1 MSLPSPAALAI
12 EAAPWRALE
21 PMFQRGL
28 TPDLEGLLGWE
39 WRGINR
45 APSDAVLRLAG
56 IKKFVKGMFRA
67 DDGRILGYNCPVEQN
82 ALDGRWRTRPSDEAP
97 KRFGFYAI
105 APVDPTSRDNHYL
118 HALLLDY
125 GRGGNPI
132 WDPSRN
138 LRDYLVQVDAGN
150 PDLLLG
156 KAYLAAGPARIA
168 MSYFILERFRKAPGR
183 PTPPT

>member
-12 EAAPWRALE
+12 AAAPWRALE
-21 PMFQRGL
+21 PMFQRGV
-28 TPDLEGLLGWE
+28 TPDLEALLGWE

-45 APSDAVLRLAG
+45 APSDTVLKLAG

-67 DDGRILGYNCPVEQN
+67 DDGRVMGYNCPVVQN
-82 ALDGRWRTRPSDEAP
+82 ALDGRWRTQPSDDAP
-97 KRFGFYAI
+97 RRFGFFEV
-105 APVDPTSRDNHYL
+105 APVDPTARDNHYL

-125 GRGGNPI
+125 GRGGNPR

-138 LRDYLVQVDAGN
+138 LRDYLVQLDPAK

-168 MSYFILERFRKAPGR
+168 MSYFILERFRRAPGR
-183 PTPPT
+183 PTPPS